1 MKLTNYEKADAL
13 VISAPSVNPPHHTD
27 RPQRNDEDAVSAYMS
42 QAYIRVTVSDTIAAV
57 KRTLREEL
65 EGEQIPTYLYV
76 PDEDNYL
83 NGILPVKT
91 LLTAAEDMFVADVMR
106 QTYFSVSPEQSRHDV
121 YELINNS
128 GIDTVPVVQF
138 GKLAGILRPQD
149 IAELIEDE
157 NTQDAALQGGSQP
170 LDEPYLSTSPFTL
183 WRKRAVWLLMLFV
196 AEAYTGTVLKA
207 FEEQLEAAISL
218 AFFIPLLIGTGGNS
232 GTQITSTLVRAMAL
246 GEVSL
251 RNIGAVLRKELSTSL
266 LVAFTMGCAGM
277 IRAWFLGVGP
287 EVMMVVS
294 LTLVCITVWSAVV
307 SSIIPMVLKRLK
319 VDPAVVSAPFIA
331 TLIDGTGLIIYF
343 EMAKLIMTD
352 LV

>member
-1 MKLTNYEKADAL
+1 
-13 VISAPSVNPPHHTD
+13 
-27 RPQRNDEDAVSAYMS
+27 MS

-76 PDEDNYL
+76 LDEDNYL

-106 QTYFSVSPEQSRHDV
+106 QTYFLVSPEQSRHEV